1 MRSMLKNLFPI
12 KKRPLI
18 NLTVFQQ
25 PLFAWLSLSM
35 ILCAWNALKCGLSA
49 LKKLLRDVIIVFA
62 SPFQM
67 EIPLMDR
74 FGRRK

>member
-25 PLFAWLSLSM
+25 PLHFHHGGCYRDRTCDLLYVKQVLSQLS
-35 ILCAWNALKCGLSA
+35 
-49 LKKLLRDVIIVFA
+49 
-62 SPFQM
+62 
-67 EIPLMDR
+67 
-74 FGRRK
+74 